1 MKECLLLLIDFFII
15 IVKDL
20 FIIILKNNG
29 FNIRNMTSISKN
41 MYIDKLD
48 DIVNKY
54 NDTYHSTIKMKPTDV
69 KANTYIDSSKEI
81 NDKYSKF
88 IIVDIVRI

>member
-54 NDTYHSTIKMKPTDV
+54 NDTNHSTIKMKPTDV

>member
-41 MYIDKLD
+41 MYIDQLD

-54 NDTYHSTIKMKPTDV
+54 NDTYHSTIKMKPTDA